1 METPSWNSPPPTF
14 ILLKWRKS
22 NIESPKWHQISK
34 PYISTFRPYG
44 SYGFLGYIGIYLF
57 REKFGGRDR
66 DVCHTNPNPPTPPGA
81 EVSLMHPKW
90 SSSNPMVPQ
99 GLFNDPTKSPPKIL
113 VKKRRNTHTHT
124 HTLLWWIFSHIY
136 VGQFLFVEFLIVFPF
151 LEMKHVY
158 YIWPELKGRTNL
170 LKKPAGRK
178 LLVSLCTEN
187 CTI

>member
-124 HTLLWWIFSHIY
+124 HPVVVDFLPYICWSVFVCWISDCVSFFGNETRLLYMARAEGKDES
-136 VGQFLFVEFLIVFPF
+136 VE
-151 LEMKHVY
+151 ETC
-158 YIWPELKGRTNL
+158 R
-170 LKKPAGRK
+170 
-178 LLVSLCTEN
+178 
-187 CTI
+187 